1 MKDNF
6 IHVKNMWKEQLCKLK
21 VGDFC
26 YGFPGPK
33 TFRDLRETGPWAYNR
48 DYAVSC
54 VKGDFRARSY
64 VLRALSSLSETRDC
78 SWSTLSL
85 VRPTQWLP

>member
-26 YGFPGPK
+26 YGFLGPK
-33 TFRDLRETGPWAYNR
+33 TFRDLRETGPCSSKIDISEPWGL
-48 DYAVSC
+48 D
-54 VKGDFRARSY
+54 ARQKTNSH
-64 VLRALSSLSETRDC
+64 LRLTHDKLT
-78 SWSTLSL
+78 
-85 VRPTQWLP
+85 